1 MLFALFE
8 KRGAMRAIFY
18 MIGFVITLS
27 FLGCGGSDVTTKSN
41 LNNITTKSLDT
52 TAEYKNL
59 KELNSLR
66 KEAGLIGFATDN
78 LLEKAALN
86 HAEYLVKNNL
96 YTHYQADKT
105 PSQRLQNLGYTH
117 DDTAENIYAGNISA
131 NRSLE
136 ILFSNIYHRLAFLDF
151 GFDEIGLGYA
161 SSKYYDYIKVYT
173 YEMGREDDRSN
184 NQAKNPKIVL
194 WPYKNQKNVLPV
206 FYEESPDPLPECSV
220 SGYPVSLQFNQSKS
234 GDIDLESF
242 EIYDENENTIESK
255 ILSHSNLLND
265 KEFVLM
271 PLSRLK
277 WGHRYSVRSSYK
289 EDGILRDLDW
299 SFTTKTLPNPNYTVT
314 KNDQKFTVSS
324 AKTYYFYLPPKDCN
338 DRFETYKYKYSSGV
352 KLDIEMVDNNTLKIT
367 PYGSGKVDFTLD
379 NDKSFSIEIR

>member
-1 MLFALFE
+1 
-8 KRGAMRAIFY
+8 
-18 MIGFVITLS
+18 
-27 FLGCGGSDVTTKSN
+27 
-41 LNNITTKSLDT
+41 LDT

-161 SSKYYDYIKVYT
+161 SSKYYDYRVN
-173 YEMGREDDRSN
+173 G
-184 NQAKNPKIVL
+184 KN
-194 WPYKNQKNVLPV
+194 
-206 FYEESPDPLPECSV
+206 
-220 SGYPVSLQFNQSKS
+220 G
-234 GDIDLESF
+234 G
-242 EIYDENENTIESK
+242 
-255 ILSHSNLLND
+255 
-265 KEFVLM
+265 
-271 PLSRLK
+271 
-277 WGHRYSVRSSYK
+277 
-289 EDGILRDLDW
+289 
-299 SFTTKTLPNPNYTVT
+299 
-314 KNDQKFTVSS
+314 
-324 AKTYYFYLPPKDCN
+324 
-338 DRFETYKYKYSSGV
+338 
-352 KLDIEMVDNNTLKIT
+352 LKI
-367 PYGSGKVDFTLD
+367 
-379 NDKSFSIEIR
+379 